1 VLGGFSQGAV
11 MSYALGLGAGRP
23 RPAGIL
29 ALSGF
34 IPTVDSFSLDL
45 ETAAGLPVAI
55 GHGAYD
61 PVISVEFGRDAR
73 DRLTA
78 AGAEVTYR
86 ESPMPHALDPGFL
99 RELPAWLSGVVAD
112 ARLT

>member
-1 VLGGFSQGAV
+1 
-11 MSYALGLGAGRP
+11 
-23 RPAGIL
+23 
-29 ALSGF
+29 
-34 IPTVDSFSLDL
+34 
-45 ETAAGLPVAI
+45 
-55 GHGAYD
+55 
-61 PVISVEFGRDAR
+61 VISVEFGRDAR

-99 RELPAWLSGVVAD
+99 RELPEWLSGAVAD